1 VTKLIIQIPC
11 YNEEQSLGTTLDHL
25 PRNLSCVDEV
35 EWLVIDDGSTDR
47 TVEVAKAHGVG
58 YIVSHSRNLGLAR
71 TFTDGLEACLAHG
84 ADLIVNIDAD
94 NQYRA
99 EYIPQLLR
107 PILDRRADLVIG
119 ARMVDNM
126 EEYSTVKRVL
136 HRIGCWAVAV
146 ASGTGIPDAPSGF
159 RALSREAA
167 MRTRVYSRYTY
178 TLETIIQAGQRGLN
192 IAWVP
197 IETNPVARPSRL
209 IQSIPS
215 YVTNCLVTIVRI
227 FVVYRPFRFFCSI
240 GAVLFLLGT
249 LVGLRFLWLF
259 FTQGGSGHV
268 QSLILASILIGM
280 GFQTIMVAFVADL
293 LSVNRKLAEDNRYHS
308 LQEALGRN
316 NRARAMRDRLHKRQ
330 GSHGPPNLEA

>member
-25 PRNLSCVDEV
+25 PRTLSCVDEV
-35 EWLVIDDGSTDR
+35 EWLVVDDGSTDG
-47 TVEVAKAHGVG
+47 TVEVARAHGVDH
-58 YIVSHSRNLGLAR
+58 IVSHSRNLGLAR

-84 ADLIVNIDAD
+84 ADLIVNLDAD

-107 PILDRRADLVIG
+107 PIVDGQADLVIG
-119 ARMVDNM
+119 ARMVDNI

-136 HRIGCWAVAV
+136 HRVGCWAVGV
-146 ASGTGIPDAPSGF
+146 ASGTDIPDAPSGF

-167 MRTRVYSRYTY
+167 IRTRVYSRYTY

-197 IETNPVARPSRL
+197 IETNPVTRPSRL
-209 IQSIPS
+209 IRSIPS
-215 YVTNCLVTIVRI
+215 YVTNCLITIIRI

-240 GAVLFLLGT
+240 GMTLLLLGS
-249 LVGLRFLWLF
+249 LIGLRFLWFF
-259 FTQGGSGHV
+259 FTTGGSGHV
-268 QSLILASILIGM
+268 QSLILASILIGI

-293 LSVNRKLAEDNRYHS
+293 LSVNRKLAEDNRYQLLREILS
-308 LQEALGRN
+308 RNDLAGALRGRT
-316 NRARAMRDRLHKRQ
+316 RRRQ
-330 GSHGPPNLEA
+330 SSRPPSNLGT